1 MDFGTAF
8 SSVMENIKQV
18 NLLENTIYVALCVL
32 TALGLG
38 LLVTLFYGVVNRGVN
53 FTFEFTLTLIA
64 VSGVIALII
73 SVIGTNLASAFSL
86 AGLMSIVRFRSLQQK
101 SSDIA
106 FIFISMGAGVACGMG
121 LIVPGLVFVLVIGII
136 IDVYTLLSIGFRKE
150 SRLLKICVPEAAS
163 FDKQFDDVLSKHT
176 ASYDLRRVRL
186 ISAGTVLE
194 ISYAIAIPRGA
205 KMETML
211 SEIRE
216 RNSNFNVVIT
226 YIEDVAETN

>member
-1 MDFGTAF
+1 MNFSTAF

-18 NLLENTIYVALCVL
+18 NLLENTIYITICVL
-32 TALGLG
+32 SALALG
-38 LLVTLFYGVVNRGVN
+38 LLVVLFYGVVNRGVN

-106 FIFISMGAGVACGMG
+106 FIFVSMAAGVACGMG
-121 LIVPGLVFVLVIGII
+121 LIVTGLVFVLVIGIV
-136 IDVYTLLSIGFRKE
+136 IDVYTLVSLSVRKE
-150 SRLLKICVPEAAS
+150 ARLLKICVPESAS
-163 FDKQFDDVLSKHT
+163 FDKQFDDILSKHT

-194 ISYAIAIPRGA
+194 ISYAISIPRNA

-226 YIEDVAETN
+226 YIEDVTEAS